1 MFNIITIEDTVRIPP
16 EKFDKALEVVTNEEL
31 RTKYEGIVSKDVGFI
46 IAVTDVKVSSVGKI
60 LPGDGATYHTV
71 SFTLLTYFPEVQEIV
86 EGEVVEV
93 EDFGAF
99 VRIGP
104 IDALVHVSQLIDD
117 FVSYDEKQGVLSAKD
132 TGRILKQGDIVRA
145 RVTVVSFAKEGS
157 SGKIGMTM
165 RQPFLGKLEWI
176 AEDINK
182 GKSPSKSPSK
192 SVSEKVAIKATGV

>member
-1 MFNIITIEDTVRIPP
+1 MFNIITIEDKVRIPP
-16 EKFDKALEVVTNEEL
+16 EKFDKALEVVTYEEL
-31 RTKYEGIVSKDVGFI
+31 RAKYEGIVNKDVGFI
-46 IAVTDVKVSSVGKI
+46 IAVTDIKVSPVGKI
-60 LPGDGATYHTV
+60 IPGDGATYHTV
-71 SFTLLTYFPEVQEIV
+71 SFTLLTYYPDVQEIV

-117 FVSYDEKQGVLSAKD
+117 FVSYDEKQGALIAKE
-132 TGRILKQGDIVRA
+132 TGRTLRQGDIVRA
-145 RVTVVSFAKEGS
+145 RITVVSFAKEGS

-165 RQPFLGKLEWI
+165 RQPFLGKIEWI

-182 GKSPSKSPSK
+182 SKAPAK
-192 SVSEKVAIKATGV
+192 TIPEKVAVKAAEAQ

>member
-1 MFNIITIEDTVRIPP
+1 MFNIINIEDTVRIPP
-16 EKFDKALEVVTNEEL
+16 QKFNKALEVVTNEEL
-31 RTKYEGIVSKDVGFI
+31 RTKYEGIVSKDIGFI
-46 IAVTDVKVSSVGKI
+46 IAVTDVKVNPIGKI
-60 LPGDGATYHTV
+60 LPGDGATFHTV
-71 SFTLLTYFPEVQEIV
+71 SFTLLTYYPEVQEIV

-117 FVSYDEKQGVLSAKD
+117 FVSYDEKQGVLTAKD
-132 TGRILKQGDIVRA
+132 TGRILRQGDIVRA
-145 RVTVVSFAKEGS
+145 RITVVSFAKEGS

-176 AEDINK
+176 AEDIKK
-182 GKSPSKSPSK
+182 GKPSSK
-192 SVSEKVAIKATGV
+192 PVPEKVALKATEV